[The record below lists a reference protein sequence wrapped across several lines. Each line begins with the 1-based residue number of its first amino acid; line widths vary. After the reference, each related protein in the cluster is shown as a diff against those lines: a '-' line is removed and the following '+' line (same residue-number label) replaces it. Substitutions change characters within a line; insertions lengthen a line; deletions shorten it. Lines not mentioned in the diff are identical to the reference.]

1 MTSVTLDSA
10 AVAKLA
16 ALPGPVQL
24 CDESGHVLGWYRPGV
39 LSDPPPALQDLAP
52 LSEEEL
58 NRRSESRE
66 EGRPLKD
73 IVRDLNQP

>member
-1 MTSVTLDSA
+1 MTSITLDST

-16 ALPGPVQL
+16 GLPGPVQL

-39 LSDPPPALQDLAP
+39 LSDPPPALQELAP

-58 NRRSESRE
+58 DRRSETRE

-73 IVRDLNQP
+73 IIRDLDQS

>member
-10 AVAKLA
+10 AVAKLT

-24 CDESGHVLGWYRPGV
+24 CDESGQVLGWYRPGI
-39 LSDPPPALQDLAP
+39 LSDPPPALQDIAP

-58 NRRSESRE
+58 DRRSKSRE

-73 IVRDLNQP
+73 ILRDLDPS